1 MGQNIS
7 TPKISGAD
15 LRKADAMW
23 LQKDLAEAFD
33 ITFLTK
39 QVPNLPP
46 LVLESILSDQN
57 KISVESDHHVQS
69 ERKHLAEIFGLGKT
83 AASLS
88 VREMPELDIKAIR
101 SSSLSY
107 LRDRAVVLQRFYHAH
122 RRQITFALQ
131 ERKEAED
138 VAQKVE
144 EQRLA
149 ELKGTTN
156 KDKEQ
161 KGSNGLEEGAED
173 DTVFPLSQPEGF
185 FVASSIEMSLV
196 LARSMAM
203 SGSPIVVNSV
213 CHTLLNL
220 MEKSQGGK
228 GLVVGSSVC
237 GGAGTGPVGLPMVCC
252 QWCAASGVLPV
263 VCCQW
268 CAASGVLPV
277 VCCQWCAASGVL
289 PVGLPMPTVV
299 LSFVLVVLT
308 LFCPSS
314 LVHVSSH
321 L

>member
-7 TPKISGAD
+7 TPKMSGAD
-15 LRKADAMW
+15 LRKADAIW
-23 LQKDLAEAFD
+23 LQKDLAKAFD
-33 ITFLTK
+33 IIFLTK

-57 KISVESDHHVQS
+57 KVSVEPDQHVQS

-122 RRQITFALQ
+122 RRQIAFALQ

-149 ELKGTTN
+149 DLKRTTN

-203 SGSPIVVNSV
+203 SGSPVVVNSV

-228 GLVVGSSVC
+228 GLVVGSVWRVGPHANSGVVLC
-237 GGAGTGPVGLPMVCC
+237 SCCTDSFLPVFSRSRFQPSLKGSQTRLQCLGPVNPCNPLKRLPKK
-252 QWCAASGVLPV
+252 
-263 VCCQW
+263 
-268 CAASGVLPV
+268 
-277 VCCQWCAASGVL
+277 
-289 PVGLPMPTVV
+289 
-299 LSFVLVVLT
+299 
-308 LFCPSS
+308 
-314 LVHVSSH
+314 
-321 L
+321 